1 MGLLLNKR
9 RPENFPNEELQN
21 NKKTTTKNKPT
32 QKSYMFFDIIML
44 IAEKNWIQI
53 STNPKSRLVIRHL
66 YVIKY
71 YVFEME
77 SNRDWKGQGFDG

>member
-1 MGLLLNKR
+1 
-9 RPENFPNEELQN
+9 
-21 NKKTTTKNKPT
+21 
-32 QKSYMFFDIIML
+32 MFFDIIML